1 MLQVLRS
8 DMKWGSLEDIPSR
21 TTTLV
26 DVISP
31 TDKEL
36 VRLSEISKIPINEFK
51 EAIDPDERPRV
62 SQGENYSL
70 IIFRAPYRV
79 GKKIYTTPVSIF
91 LFNHSVICFRHTKLK
106 VFEEDLYANI
116 EKRKQIFDKG
126 AWYLCYWIIDDIL
139 NSFFSFM
146 DLIEDKINKTED
158 MIYNSADKKILQ
170 DLFNY
175 KKVLIYFHK
184 ALTANREVISSIEK
198 RYLKHF
204 PEKELH
210 CFRYTYNDVVEL
222 LDMESTYRDILTG
235 AMDMYLTSV
244 SNNLNIIIK
253 KMTAMGSFILIPT
266 LISGIYGM
274 NFHYLPELQWKY
286 GYFFS
291 LGLMALSVVALYF
304 YFKKKE
310 WL

>member
-1 MLQVLRS
+1 
-8 DMKWGSLEDIPSR
+8 DIPAKH
-21 TTTLV
+21 TTLV

-31 TDKEL
+31 TEKEL
-36 VRLSEISKIPINEFK
+36 VKLSELSNIPINEFK
-51 EAIDPDERPRV
+51 EAIDPEERPRV
-62 SQGENYSL
+62 SQGDNYSL
-70 IIFRAPYRV
+70 MIIRAPYRV
-79 GKKIYTTPVSIF
+79 GKKVLTTPVSIF
-91 LFNHSVICFRHTKLK
+91 LFNHCVICFRHNKLK
-106 VFEEDLYANI
+106 AFENDLYGDL
-116 EKRKQIFDKG
+116 EKMRQVFNRG
-126 AWYLCYWIIDDIL
+126 PSYLCYWLIDDIL
-139 NSFFSFM
+139 SSFFSFM
-146 DLIEDKINKTED
+146 DLLEDKINKAEEQ
-158 MIYNSADKKILQ
+158 IHEAPDKQILR

-235 AMDMYLTSV
+235 ATDMYLTSV

-274 NFHYLPELQWKY
+274 NFQFMPELDWRY
-286 GYFFS
+286 GYFFA
-291 LGLMALSVVALYF
+291 LGLMGISVILLYLYF
-304 YFKKKE
+304 RKKE